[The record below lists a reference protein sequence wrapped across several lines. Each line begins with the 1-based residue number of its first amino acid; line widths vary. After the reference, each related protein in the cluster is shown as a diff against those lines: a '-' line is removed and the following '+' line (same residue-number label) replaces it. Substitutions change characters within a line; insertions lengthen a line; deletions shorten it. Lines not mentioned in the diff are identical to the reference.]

1 MYVRILNFRIS
12 YIESGYKTVS
22 EMTNKIERTV
32 YDVYVLERK
41 IRKYVLSSLKDC
53 SDHTVRIFELG
64 TLILL

>member
-32 YDVYVLERK
+32 YDVRTRK
-41 IRKYVLSSLKDC
+41 EN
-53 SDHTVRIFELG
+53 T
-64 TLILL
+64 